1 MKNLYA
7 ELAVSRYKQNINTR
21 TLLGKYRFLLTVFG
35 ASLFEQWQ
43 VGPRIRL
50 DPVYC
55 MDWEFGGVLS
65 EHGER

>member
-21 TLLGKYRFLLTVFG
+21 TLLSKYRFLLAMFG

-43 VGPRIRL
+43 VGPKVRL
-50 DPVYC
+50 DLCTVWIGNLAECYLN
-55 MDWEFGGVLS
+55 MEL
-65 EHGER
+65 